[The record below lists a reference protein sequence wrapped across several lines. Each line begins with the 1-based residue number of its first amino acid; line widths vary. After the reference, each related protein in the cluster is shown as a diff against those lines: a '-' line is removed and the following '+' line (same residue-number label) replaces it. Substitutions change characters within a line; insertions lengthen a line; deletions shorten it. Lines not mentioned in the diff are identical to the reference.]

1 MSDLFMTFH
10 ITLKMYIVKYLL
22 DFEDKRKNIFTV
34 KKKSSPRLNFFLSES
49 TKIILLLSKIH
60 FTMN

>member
-1 MSDLFMTFH
+1 MPRRIKDSGNCDMSDLFMTFH

-34 KKKSSPRLNFFLSES
+34 KKK
-49 TKIILLLSKIH
+49 II
-60 FTMN
+60 T